1 MTQNAVPGMVKL
13 VPASNLTGPRP
24 FQHPGEPAHLEVPW
38 ELLFELKL
46 KIYVKIIYSEH
57 FLFFEIF
64 WLFMIFGT
72 LFSRKCPFLGNF
84 DKSLFLLPSSTH
96 MDKKCHKNN
105 SKLNLEPLLV
115 ICVDDGGKNR
125 FLSNLPK
132 NGHFPLNKVSKIT
145 NIQKISKN
153 RKWSEYMIFT

>member
-1 MTQNAVPGMVKL
+1 MTQNAVPDMVKL
-13 VPASNLTGPRP
+13 VPALNLTELRP

-84 DKSLFLLPSSTH
+84 DKNLFLPASST
-96 MDKKCHKNN
+96 KITKSG
-105 SKLNLEPLLV
+105 SKFNLELFLWHFLS
-115 ICVDDGGKNR
+115 ICVDDGSKNR
-125 FLSNLPK
+125 RLSKLPK
-132 NGHFPLNKVSKIT
+132 NGHFSLNKVPKII
-145 NIQKISKN
+145 NNQKLFLK
-153 RKWSEYMIFT
+153 